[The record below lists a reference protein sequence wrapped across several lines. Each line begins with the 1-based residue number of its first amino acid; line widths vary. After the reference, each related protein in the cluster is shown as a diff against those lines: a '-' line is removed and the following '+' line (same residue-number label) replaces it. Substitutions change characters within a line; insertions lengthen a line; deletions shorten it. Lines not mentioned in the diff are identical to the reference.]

1 MSPMTPRPALPTLR
15 HMRLLWVAAAAAV
28 IAAVTGAPDG
38 PAPAQA
44 QAQVTSAGAPGPATH

>member
-1 MSPMTPRPALPTLR
+1 MSPITPRPALPTLR

-44 QAQVTSAGAPGPATH
+44 RPATGGVPLVSPH